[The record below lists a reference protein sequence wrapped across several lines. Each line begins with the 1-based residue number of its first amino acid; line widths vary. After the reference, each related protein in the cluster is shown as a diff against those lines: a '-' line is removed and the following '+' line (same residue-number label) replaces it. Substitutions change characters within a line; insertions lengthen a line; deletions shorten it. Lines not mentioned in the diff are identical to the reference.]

1 MLEQPERVE
10 QFKAEIADMKLADPA
25 TSRDRLLLRA
35 GVALMVV
42 GVVMAPIAYAV
53 SHGTTNPLQQ
63 RDALV
68 LVVVG
73 LVLAVVGAALFLRYS
88 IAQFLRF
95 WMARLSW
102 EQKAQTDRMVDA
114 VRGDRP
120 T

>member
-68 LVVVG
+68 L
-73 LVLAVVGAALFLRYS
+73 AVVGAALFLRYS